1 MFIRIINA
9 DFAPVPWLTP
19 ECRDLVAR
27 LLNPDPKARMTV
39 TDALRHP
46 WVRDRMLLRVLSSC
60 TRVDCPHV
68 PSVIALCK
76 CDSEPASGVECV

>member
-9 DFAPVPWLTP
+9 DFAPVPWLSP
-19 ECRDLVAR
+19 EGRDLVAR

-46 WVRDRMLLRVLSSC
+46 GCAPAYCLKIPSISRPRPICRGLVPVSENFAKSCLLHHS
-60 TRVDCPHV
+60 
-68 PSVIALCK
+68 
-76 CDSEPASGVECV
+76 

>member
-9 DFAPVPWLTP
+9 DFAPVPWLSP
-19 ECRDLVAR
+19 ECRDLVAH

-46 WVRDRMLLRVLSSC
+46 WVRITC
-60 TRVDCPHV
+60 H
-68 PSVIALCK
+68 
-76 CDSEPASGVECV
+76 DS

>member
-1 MFIRIINA
+1 MLLLQLFATRLQHHSVYLTPFAPGSQVVRLQRMFIRIINA
-9 DFAPVPWLTP
+9 DFAPVPWLSP

-46 WVRDRMLLRVLSSC
+46 WVRL
-60 TRVDCPHV
+60 
-68 PSVIALCK
+68 I
-76 CDSEPASGVECV
+76 